1 MKKKQPKYLVI
12 YEDVKGKILSGEY
25 PINSR
30 IQDGNTL
37 VKAYD
42 ASLMTVK
49 KALDI
54 LVSEG
59 FLIRRR
65 GYGTIVKDWT
75 KGKKAHLYAVEGSS
89 KRHMGQMES
98 KILTFEIEHPNDDI
112 AQKLS
117 IETDDFIY
125 RIERVRYVEE
135 VPTIIEYTYMP
146 ISIIPQLKY
155 SHLVGSI
162 YKYIIEELGLVIQSS
177 FLNVKGVRPNELE
190 KKTMHLQDTDFL
202 MQVEQVANLDD
213 GRIFEYSIARHLPD
227 SFNFETVIFNS

>member
-65 GYGTIVKDWT
+65 GYGTIVKD
-75 KGKKAHLYAVEGSS
+75 
-89 KRHMGQMES
+89 
-98 KILTFEIEHPNDDI
+98 
-112 AQKLS
+112 
-117 IETDDFIY
+117 
-125 RIERVRYVEE
+125 
-135 VPTIIEYTYMP
+135 
-146 ISIIPQLKY
+146 
-155 SHLVGSI
+155 
-162 YKYIIEELGLVIQSS
+162 
-177 FLNVKGVRPNELE
+177 
-190 KKTMHLQDTDFL
+190 
-202 MQVEQVANLDD
+202 
-213 GRIFEYSIARHLPD
+213 
-227 SFNFETVIFNS
+227 